1 MTALEVL
8 DAEFA
13 GASDRAAA
21 IVAAAVLDD
30 ALRTLLGAAMV
41 ADHPAGIDVFAP
53 GQELGSF
60 MSRVKISY
68 MLGLIDDSERKRLTL
83 VAKIRNEFA
92 HLAQDIS
99 FNSAHIADRCREL
112 SPPKELV
119 PPRQVPDVLE
129 LEKLHEFKTP
139 LADRNNPR
147 ALFEEAT
154 LFLLYVLK
162 GRFAQALARRPD
174 PPSKFKNAAEPAG
187 EFLTHAMVAKR
198 HAIETDAPPEKI
210 VELQAL
216 VNKLAN
222 IVVFAA
228 AGANKDR
235 ARRPPAFSS
244 GAL

>member
-8 DAEFA
+8 DAEFS

-30 ALRTLLGAAMV
+30 ALRTLLSAAMV
-41 ADHPAGIDVFAP
+41 VNYPPGFDVFAP

-60 MSRVKISY
+60 MSRVKISF
-68 MLGLIDDSERKRLTL
+68 MLGLIDDSERKRLSL

-99 FNSAHIADRCREL
+99 FKSAHIADRCREL
-112 SPPKELV
+112 SPPKELI
-119 PPRQVPDVLE
+119 PPREVPDVLE

-162 GRFAQALARRPD
+162 GRFAQALVRRPE

-187 EFLTHAMVAKR
+187 EFLVHAMVEKR
-198 HAIETDAPPEKI
+198 HAIEAGDPPEKLA
-210 VELQAL
+210 ELQDL
-216 VNKLAN
+216 VNKLTN

-228 AGANKDR
+228 AGANRD
-235 ARRPPAFSS
+235 PAIGDDI
-244 GAL
+244 GAG

>member
-8 DAEFA
+8 DAEFS

-30 ALRTLLGAAMV
+30 ALRTLVGAAMV
-41 ADHPAGIDVFAP
+41 VDHPQGIDVFAP

-60 MSRVKISY
+60 MSRVKIAF
-68 MLGLIDDSERKRLTL
+68 MLGLIDDSERKRLSL

-92 HLAQDIS
+92 HLAQGIS
-99 FNSAHIADRCREL
+99 FSSAHIADRCREL

-119 PPRQVPDVLE
+119 PPREVPDVLE

-139 LADRNNPR
+139 LADRSNPR

-154 LFLLYVLK
+154 LFLLYVIK
-162 GRFAQALARRPD
+162 GRFAQAIVRRPD
-174 PPSKFKNAAEPAG
+174 PPAKFKNAAEPAG
-187 EFLTHAMVAKR
+187 EFLVHAMVAKR
-198 HAIETDAPPEKI
+198 QAIEAGDSPERI
-210 VELQAL
+210 AELQDA

-222 IVVFAA
+222 IVVFATV
-228 AGANKDR
+228 GANKER
-235 ARRPPAFSS
+235 AVGNDASA
-244 GAL
+244 G